1 MNGQMVEFGF
11 FFLSL
16 AVLRSSVEAIKCNYT
31 NLHDFV
37 VQMTGKT
44 STEYLGHIDDYSG
57 TWGTKATIQYNVNLH
72 FFPSFS
78 SFSSSSFVLGL
89 LTLFLGI
96 RYSCQHD

>member
-1 MNGQMVEFGF
+1 MNVKMVEFGF

-16 AVLRSSVEAIKCNYT
+16 AVVGNIAIKCNYT